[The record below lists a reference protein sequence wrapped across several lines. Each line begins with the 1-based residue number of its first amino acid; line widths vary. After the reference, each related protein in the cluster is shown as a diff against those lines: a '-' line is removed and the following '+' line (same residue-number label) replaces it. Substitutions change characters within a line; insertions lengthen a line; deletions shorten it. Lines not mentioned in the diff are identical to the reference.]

1 MKKNTGIP
9 RAAVAGL
16 ALCAVL
22 LTGCTLRPPYAIDA
36 YARGDMDVQAK

>member
-22 LTGCTLRPPYAIDA
+22 LTGCTNEPQRHGNDA
-36 YARGDMDVQAK
+36 HRFQLHVPE